1 MPVSLPGEERPGA
14 DDRPTVQIT
23 AVTWPVAAPGTEPQP
38 APGTEPQ
45 PAVVSPPEPQPARRG
60 RRLAVL
66 AAAVTTVVVAGIAG
80 AGSYAYSGD
89 IPRGT
94 QVLGV
99 EVGGKSR
106 AEAEA
111 ALQGELT
118 RRAPELNAPIDVRI
132 GEGNVTVAPQEIGL
146 HIDVAATVDEAAGSE
161 PSLLGRL
168 FGSHEVPPVVRLD
181 TEKLDALLQ
190 PVARKQGRA
199 MTQPAISYR
208 GTTVKVVHPEPGL
221 VLDTAT
227 TAQKIQDSWLTR
239 GPVEAPLVEQYPEMS
254 RAEVDELAE
263 GLARPAVA
271 APVTVKTDGG
281 KITISPRAIAAS
293 LTFTLDDSRRLTGHV
308 DAKRLRDALVDEL
321 PKVEREAKDATVT
334 IAGGKPKVV
343 PDRAGRRLDVSTL
356 AGDLIAVL
364 ARTDD
369 RTVSAGFRPVQAK
382 TTAKD
387 VAKLGIREKVAGFT
401 TYFTGGIALPRN
413 HNIAVVADTVDGVV
427 IKPGE
432 VFSLNG
438 FTGERGY
445 AQGYKDAPVILNG
458 KLVPAVGGGISQF
471 TTTLFNAIY
480 YAGLEDV
487 FHQPHSY
494 WYSRYPS
501 VIESTIFYP
510 SLDFKFRNNTPNG
523 IVLDTSYND
532 SSITVTVW
540 GTKVYDKVTTEW
552 GPKRNIS
559 NPRTVHLEDGPSCL
573 ATNGTQGFSQD
584 AWRIFVKN
592 GKEVKRERFSWTYD
606 AEPRYICRPKS
617 RS

>member
-1 MPVSLPGEERPGA
+1 MSLPGEERPGA

-23 AVTWPVAAPGTEPQP
+23 AVTWPVAEPQP

-293 LTFTLDDSRRLTGHV
+293 LTFTLDDSRRLTGQV

>member
-1 MPVSLPGEERPGA
+1 MSLPGEERPGA

>member
-1 MPVSLPGEERPGA
+1 MSLPGEERPGA

-23 AVTWPVAAPGTEPQP
+23 AVTWPVAAPGAEPQP

>member
-1 MPVSLPGEERPGA
+1 MSLPGEERPGA

-23 AVTWPVAAPGTEPQP
+23 AVTWPVAAPGAEPQP
-38 APGTEPQ
+38 APGTESQ
-45 PAVVSPPEPQPARRG
+45 PAVASPPEPQPARRG

-106 AEAEA
+106 AAAEA

-293 LTFTLDDSRRLTGHV
+293 LTFTLDDSRRLTGQV

-584 AWRIFVKN
+584 AWRIFVQN

>member
-1 MPVSLPGEERPGA
+1 MSLPGEERPGA

-293 LTFTLDDSRRLTGHV
+293 LTFTLDDSRRLTGQV

>member
-1 MPVSLPGEERPGA
+1 MSLPGEERPGA

-66 AAAVTTVVVAGIAG
+66 AAAVTTVVIAGIAG

-94 QVLGV
+94 RVLGV

-494 WYSRYPS
+494 WYNRYPS

>member
-1 MPVSLPGEERPGA
+1 MSLPGEERPGA

-23 AVTWPVAAPGTEPQP
+23 AVTWPVAAPGAEPQP
-38 APGTEPQ
+38 APGTESQ
-45 PAVVSPPEPQPARRG
+45 PAVASPPEPQPARRG

-106 AEAEA
+106 AAAEA

-293 LTFTLDDSRRLTGHV
+293 LTFTLDDSRRLTGQV

-532 SSITVTVW
+532 SSIDRHGLGHEGLRQGHHRV
-540 GTKVYDKVTTEW
+540 
-552 GPKRNIS
+552 GPENATSAIPGPCTWRTARPAS
-559 NPRTVHLEDGPSCL
+559 RRTAPRASARMPGAS
-573 ATNGTQGFSQD
+573 S
-584 AWRIFVKN
+584 
-592 GKEVKRERFSWTYD
+592 
-606 AEPRYICRPKS
+606 S
-617 RS
+617 RTARR